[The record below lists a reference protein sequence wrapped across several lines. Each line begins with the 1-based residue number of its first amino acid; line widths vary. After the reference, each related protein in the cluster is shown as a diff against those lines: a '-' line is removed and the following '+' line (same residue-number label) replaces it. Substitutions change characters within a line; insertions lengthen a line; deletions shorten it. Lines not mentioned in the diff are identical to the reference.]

1 MAEVVIRD
9 PDPDWAGEFERV
21 AAELG
26 ALLGDGGRRID
37 HIGSTAVPAL
47 ASRDVI
53 DVQVTVG
60 DEAGLVTAADRLA
73 AGGWRVR
80 PGFVADHAAPGAP
93 EAEGEWV
100 KRFAAEPEGHRRVNV
115 HVRIAGRANHRYAL
129 LFRDYLRAHP
139 ATAAAYG
146 TFKRRAAELLSD
158 SLFSYVELKDPV
170 CDLIY
175 LPAEEW
181 AARTGWTPGAGQL
194 SPMS

>member
-1 MAEVVIRD
+1 MAEVAIQD
-9 PDPDWAGEFERV
+9 PDPGWAGEFGRV
-21 AAELG
+21 AVELG
-26 ALLGDGGRRID
+26 ALLGDRVWHID

-47 ASRDVI
+47 ASKDVI

-60 DEAGLVTAADRLA
+60 DEAGLATAAERLA

-80 PGFVADHAAPGAP
+80 PEIFVDHVAPGTP
-93 EAEGEWV
+93 ESEREWV
-100 KRFAAEPEGHRRVNV
+100 KRFVAEPEGHRRVNV

-139 ATAAAYG
+139 ATATAYG

-158 SLFSYVELKDPV
+158 SLASYVELKDPV

-175 LPAEEW
+175 LPAEDW
-181 AARTGWTPGAGQL
+181 AARTGWTPGVYPRA
-194 SPMS
+194 MS